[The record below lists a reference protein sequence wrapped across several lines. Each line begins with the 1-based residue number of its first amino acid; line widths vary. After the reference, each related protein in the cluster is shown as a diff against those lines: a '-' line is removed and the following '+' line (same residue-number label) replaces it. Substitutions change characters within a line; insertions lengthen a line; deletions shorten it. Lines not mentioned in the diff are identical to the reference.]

1 MAVDGIMYNFYR
13 NLISTAIAV
22 YLLAPPVLLLD
33 LFMGTLKNVA
43 IRREIYHLNSLSRMK
58 KETSDFFGTTRF
70 YHWPTFLSRLLF
82 SAVNFYLAGGEQHK
96 NI

>member
-43 IRREIYHLNSLSRMK
+43 IRREIYHLNSLS
-58 KETSDFFGTTRF
+58 
-70 YHWPTFLSRLLF
+70 
-82 SAVNFYLAGGEQHK
+82 
-96 NI
+96 